1 MGISFS
7 TTARRRSPTHPY
19 PHPHPHPLEY
29 YPSSYHMQ
37 PPPPPYPAHS
47 PSSPSVYYPYY
58 NSNAYNVCNHA
69 NPIVGQPYFG
79 PFELQPSLPQ
89 PRVVAPPC
97 DEQKQAK
104 VVNSDVNVHK
114 DSLRLEIDELNPDH
128 YLNVL
133 SLKRYMLYI
142 STILGNW
149 DLVPLFPVKP
159 VRCKWVYIVEVH
171 PDVCAMF
178 WLFINE
184 KSTMSVYHV
193 DRLSVAYFITFC
205 LHQSQEVNNYFM
217 PGSGNEPLHLA
228 QASYYLLSVI
238 LFTNITIYYFAKEE
252 ADCRVVPLFPET
264 YVPIKIP
271 FRKGLHQEFR
281 QPSGTGI
288 DLRYFSLDDMSNPSS
303 RYDVFPIVISADT
316 CPTPYIVD
324 DRSYLLPPTL
334 SQMQITQAVVG
345 RNHDGQFTAK
355 AIRQLLWTDDICY
368 ELREIYGLGKSG
380 SGFNDNGSGKDCVIC
395 MTEPKDIAVLPCR
408 HMGDKLLKRFSLVL
422 DASFL
427 FSFLDTIKYSGSCS
441 GHVYIGDCAKA
452 LRLQSNKCPICR
464 EVIEALLEIKIDN
477 IDQ

>member
-19 PHPHPHPLEY
+19 PHPLEY
-29 YPSSYHMQ
+29 YPSYPMN
-37 PPPPPYPAHS
+37 PPPAPYSAHS
-47 PSSPSVYYPYY
+47 PSSPPVYYPYY

-97 DEQKQAK
+97 GEQKQAK

-114 DSLRLEIDELNPDH
+114 DSLRLEIDEMNPDH
-128 YLNVL
+128 YLVSFVFDAL
-133 SLKRYMLYI
+133 L
-142 STILGNW
+142 
-149 DLVPLFPVKP
+149 D
-159 VRCKWVYIVEVH
+159 
-171 PDVCAMF
+171 
-178 WLFINE
+178 
-184 KSTMSVYHV
+184 
-193 DRLSVAYFITFC
+193 
-205 LHQSQEVNNYFM
+205 
-217 PGSGNEPLHLA
+217 GS
-228 QASYYLLSVI
+228 
-238 LFTNITIYYFAKEE
+238 ITICYFAKEE

-288 DLRYFSLDDMSNPSS
+288 DLRYFSLDDISNPSS

-316 CPTPYIVD
+316 CPTPYMVD
-324 DRSYLLPPTL
+324 DRSYLLPHTL
-334 SQMQITQAVVG
+334 SQMQITQVVVG

-408 HMGDKLLKRFSLVL
+408 HMCM
-422 DASFL
+422 
-427 FSFLDTIKYSGSCS
+427 CS
-441 GHVYIGDCAKA
+441 DCAKA

>member
-159 VRCKWVYIVEVH
+159 VRCNG
-171 PDVCAMF
+171 F
-178 WLFINE
+178 
-184 KSTMSVYHV
+184 T
-193 DRLSVAYFITFC
+193 
-205 LHQSQEVNNYFM
+205 
-217 PGSGNEPLHLA
+217 
-228 QASYYLLSVI
+228 LLS
-238 LFTNITIYYFAKEE
+238 ITIYYFAKEE

-408 HMGDKLLKRFSLVL
+408 HMCM
-422 DASFL
+422 
-427 FSFLDTIKYSGSCS
+427 CS
-441 GHVYIGDCAKA
+441 DCAKA

>member
-1 MGISFS
+1 
-7 TTARRRSPTHPY
+7 
-19 PHPHPHPLEY
+19 
-29 YPSSYHMQ
+29 MQ
-37 PPPPPYPAHS
+37 PPPPSYPAHS

-128 YLNVL
+128 YLASGAVYCWL
-133 SLKRYMLYI
+133 RWPLEAFGRPFLMCSLKRYMLYI

-159 VRCKWVYIVEVH
+159 VRCKWVYIVEVQ
-171 PDVCAMF
+171 PDGTLMQLKICFLGKGYHLQLSNHALNLDILIICC
-178 WLFINE
+178 LF
-184 KSTMSVYHV
+184 YHI
-193 DRLSVAYFITFC
+193 LPPPITRSEQLF
-205 LHQSQEVNNYFM
+205 Y
-217 PGSGNEPLHLA
+217 
-228 QASYYLLSVI
+228 AS
-238 LFTNITIYYFAKEE
+238 ITIYYFAKEE

-408 HMGDKLLKRFSLVL
+408 HMCM
-422 DASFL
+422 
-427 FSFLDTIKYSGSCS
+427 CS
-441 GHVYIGDCAKA
+441 DCAKA

-477 IDQ
+477 IDQLDYR